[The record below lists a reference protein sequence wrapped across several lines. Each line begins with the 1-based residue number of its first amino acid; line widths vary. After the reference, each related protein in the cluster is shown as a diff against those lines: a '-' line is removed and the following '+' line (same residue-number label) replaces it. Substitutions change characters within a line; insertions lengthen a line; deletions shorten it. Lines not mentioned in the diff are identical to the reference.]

1 MAFGWQIHS
10 TSLQR
15 SLVLCDGEA
24 IEGGNE
30 MNPRSELLK
39 QQNTL
44 HNQHCVTCPN
54 RNDRNAKSC
63 KTCDIFI
70 RFNEIGKSLL
80 NLNQRIDAQE
90 SCKKTKKDILEES
103 MSEHGMIL
111 TIDRYLDLQDMG
123 LKNYQIAEY
132 YDITTQE
139 LNEWKVWQGLI
150 GKRGPVSKKEL
161 ACSS

>member
-1 MAFGWQIHS
+1 MSKRI
-10 TSLQR
+10 
-15 SLVLCDGEA
+15 
-24 IEGGNE
+24 
-30 MNPRSELLK
+30 ELLK
-39 QQNTL
+39 QQKAL
-44 HNQHCVTCPN
+44 HNQYCVTCPN

-63 KTCDIFI
+63 KKCDIFLQFI
-70 RFNEIGKSLL
+70 EIGKSLL
-80 NLNQRIDAQE
+80 NLNKRTDVQV
-90 SCKKTKKDILEES
+90 SCKKTKNEILAES

-150 GKRGPVSKKEL
+150 GKRGPVSKKDL